1 MITDREIEI
10 DARVLQVFIII
21 PLAQDEDKLP
31 VKCQFV
37 LDLLL
42 LPVPR
47 TGSSKCAWGYC
58 SLDLD
63 NSVLFCENSIKT
75 VFLTLSTL
83 VIPDTVTIRIRTG

>member
-1 MITDREIEI
+1 MITDREI
-10 DARVLQVFIII
+10 DARVFASFYQNII